1 MGVIN
6 YSHIYIIFLLI
17 IKSILVSD
25 RDFDQD
31 LKSGIEVF
39 ESLDV
44 RQKGKI
50 DSFQIV
56 EDDPMSI
63 YL

>member
-1 MGVIN
+1 MVA
-6 YSHIYIIFLLI
+6 
-17 IKSILVSD
+17 D

-50 DSFQIV
+50 HGYTSFQIF
-56 EDDPMSI
+56 EDDPVRI
-63 YL
+63 YI